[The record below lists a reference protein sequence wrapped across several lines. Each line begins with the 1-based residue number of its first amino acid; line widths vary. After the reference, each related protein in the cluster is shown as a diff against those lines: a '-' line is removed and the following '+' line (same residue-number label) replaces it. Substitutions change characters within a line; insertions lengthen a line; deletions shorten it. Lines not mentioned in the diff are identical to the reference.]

1 MHSLPIGILCA
12 VVSATRIWTVSS
24 LDNVYPDSVPPP
36 GGEPHVRIYAAKGE
50 YESFQICVR
59 SSHRTIE
66 NLDIAPEYLSRNIG
80 PPEVRRV
87 DYLAVPSASPRAY
100 GEETD
105 RPDPLSAVAPFTVE
119 KEKTSA
125 LWVTYYVPP
134 DCPAGLH
141 EGRVGI
147 YLGDR
152 TKRYVSVTLEVFDFE
167 IPATPN
173 LTAAMWLS
181 ADSIRS
187 FHGIVG
193 DTLEEWRP
201 FYDALASWRLAY
213 DAVLP
218 FPESP
223 EGMALYLEHLRYSA
237 SSAHMPAI
245 CMGMGET
252 LANRIATETQANAF
266 RILDGA
272 LTEQG
277 WARRA
282 YAEPMPPL
290 PRSHWAELQSRYA
303 GFREITPSVRRL
315 LRGVPHP
322 DIQELA
328 EIWVLPLQFFDPI
341 AIPRLRAGMSLSAQP
356 AYPLDEA
363 QASSSAPIP
372 TQDMPHAST
381 AADAYDGSLY
391 TAWTSGDVPTEDTPQ
406 WLEIRLR
413 EPVATKTLR
422 LGWRAGHEAHDPLV
436 ELSRDATQW
445 SPAKLTWK
453 HHPSDRRF
461 DQSWSEGVFD
471 RERQFT
477 AIRLSFSTPSA
488 SGPVSVTEL
497 ELGRSPDPETI
508 AYLSGGAQVWFEP
521 TASRFPSFHADAH
534 PVEARLAPWVCWGHG
549 LDGLF
554 GQPLNQWPETW
565 KQLDAATPRTWPA
578 AGTGERLLV
587 YPAQGT
593 LAPSIRLYR
602 LRDGL
607 EDFEYVR
614 KAMETGVD
622 DRMLTSS
629 SMSACRWEH
638 YAETIAP
645 RKLDSVREELL
656 ELRTA
661 IGRGIAKAAREN

>member
-1 MHSLPIGILCA
+1 
-12 VVSATRIWTVSS
+12 
-24 LDNVYPDSVPPP
+24 
-36 GGEPHVRIYAAKGE
+36 
-50 YESFQICVR
+50 
-59 SSHRTIE
+59 
-66 NLDIAPEYLSRNIG
+66 
-80 PPEVRRV
+80 
-87 DYLAVPSASPRAY
+87 
-100 GEETD
+100 
-105 RPDPLSAVAPFTVE
+105 
-119 KEKTSA
+119 
-125 LWVTYYVPP
+125 
-134 DCPAGLH
+134 
-141 EGRVGI
+141 
-147 YLGDR
+147 
-152 TKRYVSVTLEVFDFE
+152 
-167 IPATPN
+167 
-173 LTAAMWLS
+173 
-181 ADSIRS
+181 
-187 FHGIVG
+187 
-193 DTLEEWRP
+193 
-201 FYDALASWRLAY
+201 
-213 DAVLP
+213 
-218 FPESP
+218 
-223 EGMALYLEHLRYSA
+223 MALYLEHLRYSV

-245 CMGMGET
+245 YVGMGEI
-252 LANRIATETQANAF
+252 LANRITLETQANAL
-266 RILDGA
+266 RTLTTA
-272 LTEQG
+272 LEGQG

-290 PRSHWAELQSRYA
+290 PRSHWAELQGRYA
-303 GFREITPSVRRL
+303 GFREMTPSVRRL
-315 LRGVPHP
+315 LRSVPHP
-322 DIQELA
+322 ETQELA

-341 AIPRLRAGMSLSAQP
+341 AIPRLRAGMALSAQP
-356 AYPLDEA
+356 AYLLDEA
-363 QASSSAPIP
+363 RASSSARIP
-372 TQDMPHAST
+372 SQDMPHAST

-391 TAWTSGDVPTEDTPQ
+391 TVWTSGDVPTEGTPQ

-413 EPVATKTLR
+413 EPVSTKTLR

-497 ELGRSPDPETI
+497 ELGRSPDPETV
-508 AYLSGGAQVWFEP
+508 AYLSGGAEVWFEP
-521 TASRFPSFHADAH
+521 TASRFPSFHADGPSVGSAAGS
-534 PVEARLAPWVCWGHG
+534 VVMLGHG
-549 LDGLF
+549 WTALRST
-554 GQPLNQWPETW
+554 LNQWPETW